1 MWDTYGSGIWLNL
14 NAECVAGTAV
24 GYLAGPFRAGRLPRK
39 ILYPPGS
46 RIFRVVRPAPPA
58 APPLLPGRGT
68 PQGVILGAR
77 DNAKAFPGQDP
88 QDLSH

>member
-1 MWDTYGSGIWLNL
+1 MWDTYGSGIWLNP
-14 NAECVAGTAV
+14 NAECLSLGV
-24 GYLAGPFRAGRLPRK
+24 FRARRLLRK